1 MTEREKA
8 AAGILYDAQFD
19 EEVTANRVKCQNLC
33 YEYNQIPHGDI
44 QEREALIPKIV
55 KKIGKDFVIEQPFRC
70 DMGFNVEIGDHFL
83 ANYNLIILDGAK
95 VEIGDHVM
103 IAPNCGI
110 YAAGHPFDAQL
121 RASGLEYAWPVKIE
135 DHVWIGGHVCIM
147 GGVTIGEGSVIAA
160 GSVVTKDIPAH
171 VLAGGNP
178 CRVIREITPADDDKY
193 RG

>member
-8 AAGILYDAQFD
+8 AAGILYDAGYD
-19 EEVTANRVKCQNLC
+19 KEVTANRVKCQNLC
-33 YEYNQIPHGDI
+33 YEYNQIPHCDI
-44 QEREALIPKIV
+44 QAREAFIPKIV
-55 KKIGKDFVIEQPFRC
+55 NKIGIDFVIEQPFRC

-83 ANYNLIILDGAK
+83 SNYNLIILDGAK
-95 VEIGDHVM
+95 VEIGNHVM
-103 IAPNCGI
+103 IGPNCGI
-110 YAAGHPFDAQL
+110 YAAGHPFDTQL

-160 GSVVTKDIPAH
+160 GSVVTKDIPPH